1 MIDCRIAKSFS
12 LTLLLTLWATSISAE
27 NSNIVDVTVPNWEE
41 GDEIWV
47 GAVAQDKESNTVQW
61 EHVSTREF
69 SVEIPDTQQL
79 PVLIFLKRDA
89 IPVIRSMTTDLISTG
104 LDIEFEAGLSIKGNV
119 STKKSG
125 TPVTV
130 GTVSIVF
137 DEEFQFPLPDPSWFS
152 RPVNSDG
159 TYELRGIP
167 PSKVVVTVSSPEFMP
182 ATITVELEEDASL
195 LERHFQLSKAFYI
208 NGSIQDSEN
217 ESIQGI
223 IDAVVSPVES
233 QTTPVR
239 THFDESS
246 QFHIGP
252 FAEEAS
258 IELTA
263 RLPDGQRSRP
273 TVVNALS
280 ENVKLQVGYWVQI
293 QGELQNLET
302 GEAVEE
308 VRLMIGVEG
317 RAQKNF
323 KYVAPNGFLNLEI
336 DDLANKFSIH
346 ADGFLFWTSGN
357 LDLIGK
363 SLFDFGV
370 IELVPAHTV
379 RGIVVDRASREPISD
394 VSLRRLEHG
403 DSLATS
409 WYYNFVTTTTDAGG
423 EFELQGFPSEGG
435 VLQFAVKGYQT
446 VTHTFED
453 AETYLE
459 IEMNPSGSISG
470 QIVSVGGE
478 PTAGKVFLGSVG
490 RPSKDGNFY
499 IEVNDGSFTLYAETA
514 SGRSSKQEVTVENG
528 ESITDVRLELDVI
541 GRVVGTVQ
549 GLAEGETAYIRIGD
563 HSLRSSTLI
572 ESNGPYEIRGV
583 PAGEHAVTCS
593 TSLNRHFTDTLLVN
607 ATIETKFDLDLS
619 GDSTLD
625 GNVFA
630 GDHPLASVEVIAV
643 LENKTPIRVLKQDEL
658 YLLSE
663 LDKHIYSFEVRTT
676 TDRDGSYRLEGLT
689 NGTYRVEVQ
698 DHHYKQDVVVESDTK
713 FDIQLT
719 PFSLSGRVSA
729 LSSVQGANVRIN
741 GRDVHVRSISLQKS
755 VDSNG
760 EYQFQGLPKGKYTIR
775 VNHPDYHEESQ
786 TVKLESALSGVEFF
800 LSPAT
805 KQ

>member
-12 LTLLLTLWATSISAE
+12 VTLLLILLCTSIFAAK
-27 NSNIVDVTVPNWEE
+27 SNIVEVTVSDWVE

-47 GAVAQDKESNTVQW
+47 GVMEHGLDSPSVQW
-61 EHVSTREF
+61 ELVSTRKF

-125 TPVTV
+125 APVTV

-137 DEEFQFPLPDPSWFS
+137 DEEIQFPLPDPSWFS

-195 LERHFQLSKAFYI
+195 VERHFQLSKAFYI

-273 TVVNALS
+273 TMVNALS

-323 KYVAPNGFLNLEI
+323 KYVAQNGILNLEI
-336 DDLANKFSIH
+336 DDLAKRFSIH
-346 ADGFLFWTSGN
+346 ADGFLFWTSGT
-357 LDLIGK
+357 LDLVGK
-363 SLFDFGV
+363 RSFDFGV

-379 RGIVVDRASREPISD
+379 RGRVLDRATREPISG
-394 VSLRRLEHG
+394 VSLRRLVFEDG
-403 DSLATS
+403 LATS
-409 WYYNFVTTTTDAGG
+409 WYFNFVSTTTDADG
-423 EFELQGFPSEGG
+423 EFELKGFPLEGG
-435 VLQFAVKGYQT
+435 LLQVAVKGYQT

-459 IEMNPSGSISG
+459 IELGPSGSISG
-470 QIVSVGGE
+470 QIVSVDGE
-478 PTAGKVFLGSVG
+478 PTAGRVFL
-490 RPSKDGNFY
+490 
-499 IEVNDGSFTLYAETA
+499 
-514 SGRSSKQEVTVENG
+514 
-528 ESITDVRLELDVI
+528 
-541 GRVVGTVQ
+541 VV
-549 GLAEGETAYIRIGD
+549 
-563 HSLRSSTLI
+563 
-572 ESNGPYEIRGV
+572 
-583 PAGEHAVTCS
+583 
-593 TSLNRHFTDTLLVN
+593 
-607 ATIETKFDLDLS
+607 
-619 GDSTLD
+619 
-625 GNVFA
+625 
-630 GDHPLASVEVIAV
+630 
-643 LENKTPIRVLKQDEL
+643 
-658 YLLSE
+658 
-663 LDKHIYSFEVRTT
+663 
-676 TDRDGSYRLEGLT
+676 
-689 NGTYRVEVQ
+689 
-698 DHHYKQDVVVESDTK
+698 
-713 FDIQLT
+713 
-719 PFSLSGRVSA
+719 
-729 LSSVQGANVRIN
+729 
-741 GRDVHVRSISLQKS
+741 
-755 VDSNG
+755 
-760 EYQFQGLPKGKYTIR
+760 YQFE
-775 VNHPDYHEESQ
+775 N
-786 TVKLESALSGVEFF
+786 
-800 LSPAT
+800 
-805 KQ
+805 

>member
-12 LTLLLTLWATSISAE
+12 VTLLLILLCTSIFAE
-27 NSNIVDVTVPNWEE
+27 KSNIVEITVSDWAE
-41 GDEIWV
+41 GDKIWV
-47 GAVAQDKESNTVQW
+47 GVMEHGLDSPSIQW
-61 EHVSTREF
+61 ELVSTREF

-125 TPVTV
+125 APVTV
-130 GTVSIVF
+130 GTVSLVF

-208 NGSIQDSEN
+208 NGSIQDNEN

-223 IDAVVSPVES
+223 IDAIVSPVES

-239 THFDESS
+239 TNFDEDT
-246 QFHIGP
+246 QFQIGP

-263 RLPDGQRSRP
+263 RLPNGQRSRP

-293 QGELQNLET
+293 HGELQNLET
-302 GEAVEE
+302 GAAVEE

-317 RAQKNF
+317 RAQESV
-323 KYVAPNGFLNLEI
+323 KYIAQNGFLNLEI
-336 DDLANKFSIH
+336 DDLAKRFSIH

-379 RGIVVDRASREPISD
+379 RGIVLDRTSREPISD
-394 VSLRRLEHG
+394 VSLRRLELG

-423 EFELQGFPSEGG
+423 EFELRGFPSEGG
-435 VLQFAVKGYQT
+435 SLQVAVEGYQT

-459 IEMNPSGSISG
+459 IELDPSGSISG
-470 QIVSVGGE
+470 QIVSVDGE
-478 PTAGKVFLGSVG
+478 PTAGRVFLGGVG
-490 RPSKDGNFY
+490 RPSKDGNFHF
-499 IEVNDGSFTLYAETA
+499 EVNDGTFTLYAKTA
-514 SGRSSKQEVTVENG
+514 SGRSSKQEVTIENG
-528 ESITDVRLELDVI
+528 ESISDIRLELDII
-541 GRVVGTVQ
+541 GRVVGNVQ

-563 HSLRSSTLI
+563 HSLRSSILV
-572 ESNGPYEIRGV
+572 ESNGPYEIGGV
-583 PAGEHAVTCS
+583 PAGEHTVTCS

-619 GDSTLD
+619 GDFTLD

-630 GDHPLASVEVIAV
+630 GGHPMASVEVIAV
-643 LENKTPIRVLKQDEL
+643 LENKTPIRELKQDEL
-658 YLLSE
+658 YLLDE
-663 LDKHIYSFEVRTT
+663 LDKYIYTFEVRTK

-689 NGTYRVEVQ
+689 KGTYRIEVQ
-698 DHHYKQDVVVESDTK
+698 DHLYTQDVVIENDIK
-713 FDIQLT
+713 FDVQLST
-719 PFSLSGRVSA
+719 SSLSGRVTA
-729 LSSVQGANVRIN
+729 PGSVRGAKVRVN
-741 GRDVHVRSISLQKS
+741 GRDVQVRSISLQTF

-760 EYQFQGLPKGKYTIR
+760 SYQFQGLPDGTYAIH
-775 VNHPDYHEESQ
+775 VNHPDYDEASRSI
-786 TVKLESALSGVEFF
+786 KLERTASDVDISLNSA
-800 LSPAT
+800 T
-805 KQ
+805 NQ